1 MLFAPTEEGKK
12 CKLEKV
18 GSLPSRQF
26 QLEFDWEMLFLKL
39 VAVLIIASIV
49 YTITTKFIKDKHI
62 EILELAAK
70 VSSNHQIKF

>member
-1 MLFAPTEEGKK
+1 MLFAPTEEGHN

-18 GSLPSRQF
+18 GSLPSRKF

-49 YTITTKFIKDKHI
+49 YTITTKFLKDKHI